1 MGIVGLA
8 GEMAIAVRVTL
19 VPPLT
24 VMAAELLK
32 VPDLAVIVAVPLATP
47 VTTPE
52 VLTVATFEFE
62 VVQVAEELRSLLEPS
77 E

>member
-1 MGIVGLA
+1 MGIEGLA

-24 VMAAELLK
+24 VMAAEPVK
-32 VPDLAVIVAVPLATP
+32 VPDLAVIVAVPLTTP
-47 VTTPE
+47 VTRPE

>member
-1 MGIVGLA
+1 
-8 GEMAIAVRVTL
+8 
-19 VPPLT
+19 
-24 VMAAELLK
+24 MAAEPAK

-52 VLTVATFEFE
+52 VLTVATFEVE

>member
-24 VMAAELLK
+24 VMAAELRK
-32 VPDLAVIVAVPLATP
+32 VPDLAEAAPLATP

-62 VVQVAEELRSLLEPS
+62 EVQVAEELRSLLEPS

>member
-1 MGIVGLA
+1 
-8 GEMAIAVRVTL
+8 VTL

-24 VMAAELLK
+24 VMAAELVK
-32 VPDLAVIVAVPLATP
+32 VPDLAVIEAAPLATP

-52 VLTVATFEFE
+52 VLTVATLEFE
-62 VVQVAEELRSLLEPS
+62 EAQVAEELRSLLEPS

>member
-1 MGIVGLA
+1 MAIVGPA

-19 VPPLT
+19 VT
-24 VMAAELLK
+24 VMAAEPVK
-32 VPDLAVIVAVPLATP
+32 VPDLAVIEAAPLATP
-47 VTTPE
+47 VTRPE

-62 VVQVAEELRSLLEPS
+62 EVQVAEELRSLLEPS